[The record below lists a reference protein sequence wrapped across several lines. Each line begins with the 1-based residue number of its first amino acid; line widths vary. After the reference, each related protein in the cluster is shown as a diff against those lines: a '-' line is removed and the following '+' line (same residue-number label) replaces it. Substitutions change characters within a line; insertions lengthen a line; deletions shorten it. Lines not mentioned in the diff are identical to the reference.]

1 VPGFSPHGGVLPK
14 VSVIYPSFAHQQ
26 QSGYL
31 TIELPP
37 LHGASRAADSRLLY
51 ERRMCTS
58 DIPSGNAPS
67 WLSALLP
74 AHQRLWFLVKARY
87 YFMRL

>member
-37 LHGASRAADSRLLY
+37 LHGASRAADRLYTNDGCVRQIFHPVML
-51 ERRMCTS
+51 RV
-58 DIPSGNAPS
+58 G
-67 WLSALLP
+67 
-74 AHQRLWFLVKARY
+74 
-87 YFMRL
+87 